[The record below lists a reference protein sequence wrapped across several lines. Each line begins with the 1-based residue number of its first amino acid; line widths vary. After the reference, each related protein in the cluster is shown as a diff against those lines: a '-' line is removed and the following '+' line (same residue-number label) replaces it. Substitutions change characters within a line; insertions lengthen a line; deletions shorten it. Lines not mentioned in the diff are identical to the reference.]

1 MLKHLAEWLSMISAA
16 LLVSSYFNVRL
27 DGIIWGFI
35 VFLYSWIIIYISNK
49 RGV

>member
-35 VFLYSWIIIYISNK
+35 DPKKACVITKEMVRLK
-49 RGV
+49 